1 MKLVDTHCHI
11 HSPEFFD
18 SADAEAV
25 YKESASELEAMI
37 LVGTSLGDSKDAIK
51 FADDHPEKCFA
62 SVGIH
67 PHEAAKMTKQHIES
81 DTRELAEI
89 AKSDSV
95 RAIGE
100 CGLDFFYNDKPK
112 SIKHQTM
119 LLEAQLQIAQDFD
132 LPLIF
137 HIREGFEEF
146 WPVLD
151 NFKNV
156 RGVLHSFTDRQEN
169 LDKALARNLLI
180 GINGIATFTSHDWQ
194 VEVFKS
200 VPLKS
205 VVLETDSPFLTP
217 RPIRGT
223 INKPINVTYVTNFLA
238 ELRGENANQITKVTT
253 RNARRLFSL

>member
-1 MKLVDTHCHI
+1 MQLIDTHCHI
-11 HSPEFFD
+11 HSPEFFEIEQ
-18 SADAEAV
+18 AEEV
-25 YKESASELEAMI
+25 YKESANKLEAMI
-37 LVGTSLGDSKDAIK
+37 MVGTSLADSKDAVL
-51 FADDHPEKCFA
+51 FADKHPEKSFA

-67 PHEAAKMTKQHIES
+67 PHEAANMTKEQIAS
-81 DTRELAEI
+81 DIKQLGELA
-89 AKSDSV
+89 KSSKV
-95 RAIGE
+95 KAIGE
-100 CGLDFFYNDKPK
+100 CGFDFFYNDKAK

-119 LLEAQLQIAQDFD
+119 LLEAQLQIALDLD

-137 HIREGFEEF
+137 HIREAFEEF
-146 WPVLD
+146 WPVFD

-194 VEVFKS
+194 VEVFKNVS
-200 VPLKS
+200 LKS

-238 ELRGENANQITKVTT
+238 ELRGENAKHIITITT
-253 RNARRLFSL
+253 TNARTLFRL

>member
-1 MKLVDTHCHI
+1 MQLIDTHCHI

-18 SADAEAV
+18 AKDAEAV
-25 YKESASELEAMI
+25 YKESADELEAMI
-37 LVGTSLGDSKDAIK
+37 LVGTSLADSKDAIT
-51 FADDHPEKCFA
+51 FAKKHSDKCYVA
-62 SVGIH
+62 VGIH
-67 PHEAAKMTKQHIES
+67 PHEAAKMTKQQIES
-81 DTRELAEI
+81 DARGLAEI

-100 CGLDFFYNDKPK
+100 CGFDFFYNDKSK

-132 LPLIF
+132 LPLSF
-137 HIREGFEEF
+137 HIREGFDEL

-169 LDKALARNLLI
+169 LDNALARNLLI
-180 GINGIATFTSHDWQ
+180 GINGIATFTTHDWQ
-194 VEVFKS
+194 IEVFKT

-217 RPIRGT
+217 RPMRGK

-238 ELRGENANQITKVTT
+238 ELRGENAKHINTITTT
-253 RNARRLFSL
+253 NARTLFRL